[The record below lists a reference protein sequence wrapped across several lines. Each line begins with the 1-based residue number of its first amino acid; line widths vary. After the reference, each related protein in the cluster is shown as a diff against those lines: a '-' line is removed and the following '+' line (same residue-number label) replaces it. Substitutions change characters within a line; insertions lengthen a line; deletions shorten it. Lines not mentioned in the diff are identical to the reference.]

1 MDPFRKY
8 IITQIIK
15 QTGKIPRTT
24 SLIDNAVSQLKI
36 RLKNAGENISKYT
49 DPKQITQFFNKEKS
63 YWNQQVQQ
71 SIKEGVRGGGKPGDT
86 VFGLKDYA
94 TAGWSDTKKRIIEL
108 EEKLGRLNASL
119 PGFRERAKPLVD
131 ELENL
136 QKRLKNV
143 VKGPFEGFK
152 PKVVPKPKDIKSKL
166 DKQNKESIQR
176 FKDKMKNPEDLAGG
190 GIAGMLGE
198 RMGYDNGKIVKR
210 KNEEMGPLF
219 ETNDPQEAF
228 KEVIQRLINIDPA
241 KIPLT
246 DKLQLMFDLNR
257 IKAGGSTD
265 LFGGELNFGY
275 NKNFGREGEGFG
287 FEWKKQF
294 AGGGI
299 ANMLGEPTYQD
310 DNHRVPLSWGG
321 WLMRLLQGGSKA
333 KPFNVKDFVDKREFI
348 LSLIGQSSKQKNKKI
363 LAEMLEESEKIRKNP
378 KFKFPDTGPG
388 SDFKNEIEMILSK
401 NITKHADGGR
411 VPLKKGKTPWKA
423 PQPDEN
429 ILEGIWKNMG
439 PWQKVL
445 WGLGLSPFEK
455 GGRVGLQGGG
465 IPGAL
470 LAALKLLMQKYGKD
484 VIKLAKDVKP
494 SKKWDTQKA
503 IQGFLER
510 NPQFKNKITSH
521 AGDAPKAGE
530 GKFTK
535 AEVLLEMFKNT
546 IKQSKSADTKKRFT
560 NFSKEIQNK
569 PELANDSKVW
579 NFFTKGLPKDQKL
592 TVYADDTV
600 DFWRQSKFGPHNIKT
615 TDKFMK
621 KHPYLTRDQAV
632 KIQNMQ
638 PEDQI
643 LEMKRLETIRNKK
656 ITKAIG
662 TGEDLSLTSPTY
674 AEKYTKQLL
683 KDHKLEKGRKP
694 NAIGGRVSLSSGGV
708 AGMLGE

>member
-1 MDPFRKY
+1 
-8 IITQIIK
+8 
-15 QTGKIPRTT
+15 
-24 SLIDNAVSQLKI
+24 
-36 RLKNAGENISKYT
+36 
-49 DPKQITQFFNKEKS
+49 
-63 YWNQQVQQ
+63 
-71 SIKEGVRGGGKPGDT
+71 
-86 VFGLKDYA
+86 
-94 TAGWSDTKKRIIEL
+94 
-108 EEKLGRLNASL
+108 
-119 PGFRERAKPLVD
+119 
-131 ELENL
+131 
-136 QKRLKNV
+136 
-143 VKGPFEGFK
+143 
-152 PKVVPKPKDIKSKL
+152 
-166 DKQNKESIQR
+166 
-176 FKDKMKNPEDLAGG
+176 
-190 GIAGMLGE
+190 
-198 RMGYDNGKIVKR
+198 
-210 KNEEMGPLF
+210 
-219 ETNDPQEAF
+219 
-228 KEVIQRLINIDPA
+228 
-241 KIPLT
+241 
-246 DKLQLMFDLNR
+246 
-257 IKAGGSTD
+257 
-265 LFGGELNFGY
+265 
-275 NKNFGREGEGFG
+275 
-287 FEWKKQF
+287 
-294 AGGGI
+294 
-299 ANMLGEPTYQD
+299 
-310 DNHRVPLSWGG
+310 
-321 WLMRLLQGGSKA
+321 
-333 KPFNVKDFVDKREFI
+333 
-348 LSLIGQSSKQKNKKI
+348 
-363 LAEMLEESEKIRKNP
+363 MLEESEKIRKNP